1 MLNWVEAASLD
12 DLYLLLSSLLF
23 RPSESGK
30 NPAGHRPFFLEPL
43 VVPQDDPS
51 SPLIDQLCGGGPP
64 PVPWVLAVRVHGPP
78 PPPPPPVPAPT
89 CPPPDRRHLKRSALD
104 PHVGLCVPR
113 LSS

>member
-51 SPLIDQLCGGGPP
+51 PLLIDQLCGGGRRPIP
-64 PVPWVLAVRVHGPP
+64 RDLAVRDRDPP
-78 PPPPPPVPAPT
+78 PPPPPPPAPPT
-89 CPPPDRRHLKRSALD
+89 VPPPLH
-104 PHVGLCVPR
+104 PHVKQRHPR
-113 LSS
+113 HQAIPGV

>member
-51 SPLIDQLCGGGPP
+51 PLLIDQLCGGGRRPLP
-64 PVPWVLAVRVHGPP
+64 RLLPVRHADPRPP
-78 PPPPPPVPAPT
+78 PPPPPPRPNF
-89 CPPPDRRHLKRSALD
+89 PPPRARHRKRRTSH
-104 PHVGLCVPR
+104 PPG
-113 LSS
+113 SSR

>member
-43 VVPQDDPS
+43 VVPQDHPS
-51 SPLIDQLCGGGPP
+51 PLLIDQLCGGCRRPLP
-64 PVPWVLAVRVHGPP
+64 RRLAVRGRDPP
-78 PPPPPPVPAPT
+78 PPPPPHAAEANFPR
-89 CPPPDRRHLKRSALD
+89 PPRGKLKRGPS
-104 PHVGLCVPR
+104 
-113 LSS
+113 

>member
-51 SPLIDQLCGGGPP
+51 PLLIDQLCGGCRRPLPCG
-64 PVPWVLAVRVHGPP
+64 LAVRDPDPP
-78 PPPPPPVPAPT
+78 PPPPPPAAQPT
-89 CPPPDRRHLKRSALD
+89 CPRPPPRNLKR
-104 PHVGLCVPR
+104 
-113 LSS
+113 

>member
-51 SPLIDQLCGGGPP
+51 LLLIDQLCGGCRCPIPG
-64 PVPWVLAVRVHGPP
+64 VLAVRYQDRPP
-78 PPPPPPVPAPT
+78 PPPPDASKPT
-89 CPPPDRRHLKRSALD
+89 CPPPL
-104 PHVGLCVPR
+104 GGNFNGVP
-113 LSS
+113 S

>member
-51 SPLIDQLCGGGPP
+51 PILINQLCGGWGP
-64 PVPWVLAVRVHGPP
+64 PVPGALPVPGPDPP
-78 PPPPPPVPAPT
+78 PPPPPPPAAPT
-89 CPPPDRRHLKRSALD
+89 PPRPPPRNDKKGASA
-104 PHVGLCVPR
+104 PQR
-113 LSS
+113 N